1 MYLRSGCFRAAL
13 IRELTALEAAL
24 KSCNLAVRLLFPAP
38 FHFRRLLRFKAR
50 CLAFDGAVTRHS
62 EVLASLLAS
71 SWHPLRP
78 LVHPMAVQVDSVGG
92 RHG

>member
-13 IRELTALEAAL
+13 IQELTALEAAL
-24 KSCNLAVRLLFPAP
+24 KSCNLAARLLFPAP
-38 FHFRRLLRFKAR
+38 LHLRLLLRFKAR

-71 SWHPLRP
+71 SWHPLR
-78 LVHPMAVQVDSVGG
+78 LQVHPMAVQVGSVGET
-92 RHG
+92 HG